1 MTDSFVKIDQPSL
14 GLPLS
19 MYLDLDSYSSYI
31 MAYKTFIVDTAKVI
45 VRELGTAVTEETL
58 AAKAEEVF
66 EFERQLAQ
74 VSGEYILG

>member
-31 MAYKTFIVDTAKVI
+31 MAYKTFIVETAKVI

-58 AAKAEEVF
+58 AAKAEEIF

-74 VSGEYILG
+74 VSREYIVG

>member
-74 VSGEYILG
+74 VSQEYFVG

>member
-31 MAYKTFIVDTAKVI
+31 MAYKTFIVETAKVI

-58 AAKAEEVF
+58 VAKAEEVF

-74 VSGEYILG
+74 VSQEYIMG

>member
-31 MAYKTFIVDTAKVI
+31 MAYKTFIVETAKVI

-58 AAKAEEVF
+58 AAKAEEIF

-74 VSGEYILG
+74 VSREFIVG

>member
-31 MAYKTFIVDTAKVI
+31 MAYKTFIVETAKVI

-74 VSGEYILG
+74 VSQEYMVG